1 MIFHEKFEIV
11 FSNAQKSLDQ
21 RQVQPQDV
29 SQSVL
34 AISNW
39 LKDNIDNNLSVK
51 RLELI
56 NHIVLS
62 NFETY
67 FHDCMGMMRIDG
79 FYRGPSNYSAI
90 IVLLMIIANP

>member
-11 FSNAQKSLDQ
+11 FSNAQNSLGQ

-39 LKDNIDNNLSVK
+39 LKDDM
-51 RLELI
+51 
-56 NHIVLS
+56 
-62 NFETY
+62 FETY
-67 FHDCMGMMRIDG
+67 FNDCIKSSIDEG
-79 FYRGPSNYSAI
+79 LSLNSSWLF
-90 IVLLMIIANP
+90 

>member
-1 MIFHEKFEIV
+1 MIFHEKFEMV

-21 RQVQPQDV
+21 RQVLPQDV

-34 AISNW
+34 AISDW
-39 LKDNIDNNLSVK
+39 LKDSIDNNLSVK

-56 NHIVLS
+56 DHIVLT

-67 FHDCMGMMRIDG
+67 FNDCIKSRQ
-79 FYRGPSNYSAI
+79 
-90 IVLLMIIANP
+90 VLHVKQLKGQIKSE